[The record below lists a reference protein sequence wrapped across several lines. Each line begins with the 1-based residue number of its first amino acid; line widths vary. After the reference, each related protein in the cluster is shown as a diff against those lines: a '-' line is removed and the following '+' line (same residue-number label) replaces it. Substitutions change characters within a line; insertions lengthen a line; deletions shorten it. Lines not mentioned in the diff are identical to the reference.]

1 MRTDSI
7 SRRLAALEAKLSPKI
22 SPHELRLLQ
31 CKGFIGVLSEHGVS
45 VDDFKRKGLG
55 AFPRDLL
62 RALVEALKR
71 TNTAGQTAG

>member
-1 MRTDSI
+1 MTI
-7 SRRLAALEAKLSPKI
+7 KCNHP
-22 SPHELRLLQ
+22 
-31 CKGFIGVLSEHGVS
+31 GFIGVLSEHGVS